1 MHTGVGGGAETP
13 PSSSLLPLSREG
25 WISYGLIGREIISD
39 AIRAD
44 AAATSS
50 NHRKSST
57 SHRTSPLLSL
67 SLSPSI
73 YLYLSLSLWLFF
85 SFFASLFF
93 SFAYLSF
100 FCISFFFPPPPL
112 SRWIEVTKLTI
123 EETKLSIRVIAVHL
137 PISWRLL
144 SHFTSIRCIC
154 AIHSIWLKHLFDRS
168 KNDLVITFH
177 DARALYGSRRCVSF
191 MWVIR
196 SAEVYNRR
204 RKRFKAL
211 MRFEARAT
219 LRIRRFS

>member
-1 MHTGVGGGAETP
+1 MQYARTQPRRRVIIVKAR
-13 PSSSLLPLSREG
+13 LLIAHPLF
-25 WISYGLIGREIISD
+25 
-39 AIRAD
+39 
-44 AAATSS
+44 
-50 NHRKSST
+50 
-57 SHRTSPLLSL
+57 SPSL
-67 SLSPSI
+67 SLSFSP
-73 YLYLSLSLWLFF
+73 YLSLSIFVSLTLFLFF
-85 SFFASLFF
+85 R
-93 SFAYLSF
+93 
-100 FCISFFFPPPPL
+100 ISFLLICLPFLLLHLVLSPPSPSL
-112 SRWIEVTKLTI
+112 SRWIEETKLSI

-177 DARALYGSRRCVSF
+177 GARALYGSRRCVSF